1 MLCSCT
7 QRDPARPEAPQHDT
21 LAAFDSLMQSQP
33 DSAFGLIYDFY
44 TTHTDLTLF
53 DRHYADLLI
62 SEALFKCDYEQTL
75 RTEVQSSLLYF
86 DSLAAA
92 HPKNDDFT
100 ILSAR
105 SHYMNG
111 VGFMEAESV
120 VEACSEYLKA
130 LEIMEEHFEE
140 KEITG
145 YKAKFMALTYNRL
158 GDLFSD
164 QFMTEQAIICFKK
177 SLSLDRGVDSK
188 YSLSKT
194 IFSLGL
200 QYDFVCKYDSA
211 LFYYSDALHNLPD
224 TDNVVYRDI
233 LANKALLV
241 YLFENK
247 VCESLSIL
255 KHLRDHT
262 SDDEERLT
270 RLFTIGNIY
279 FYEKQYDSAIVY
291 LEAVFADTTDY
302 LRQLEAASCLGNIYE
317 KRGEKE
323 KAEKYFRMLAK
334 QTMHEFEEKTEVSQL
349 NSLFQNHISE
359 KQGKEYLHEKHHNKK
374 IWLVVFGF
382 FVLMTV
388 LLIAII
394 RHRNKKAIVSQKDE
408 TKRMLNEKEDL
419 YNKELEEERARHES
433 IENDILSKLKDN
445 RKALQEQTERA
456 NNLAKEKDEAYR
468 ILEEK
473 EIQYN
478 KELAEE
484 KTRHETIQNAIM
496 SKLKNKKEDL
506 HKQTKRVNKL
516 EKELETRQKQAEWSR
531 IEDFLNEE
539 ICQEIKGLI
548 KDENIKRIAIKESY
562 SHLRLDGSQLLR
574 LEEAAEKHFNGLK
587 TKMLILYPKIKQFE
601 TDQCLLYLLD
611 LNDSEISILLG
622 KDYTTIN
629 KRTQKLKKEFKI
641 DTELAVFVKGIVI
654 QHS

>member
-7 QRDPARPEAPQHDT
+7 QREPAMPEAPQHDT

-359 KQGKEYLHEKHHNKK
+359 KQGKDFLNEKRHSKK
-374 IWLVVFGF
+374 IWLILLGVV
-382 FVLMTV
+382 VLMMI
-388 LLIAII
+388 LLIII
-394 RHRNKKAIVSQKDE
+394 IKLRGKKQKVQLEKDLSE
-408 TKRMLNEKEDL
+408 THQKH
-419 YNKELEEERARHES
+419 LEIQKSLSGRLKSS
-433 IENDILSKLKDN
+433 IENLK
-445 RKALQEQTERA
+445 QE
-456 NNLAKEKDEAYR
+456 KEK
-468 ILEEK
+468 
-473 EIQYN
+473 
-478 KELAEE
+478 
-484 KTRHETIQNAIM
+484 
-496 SKLKNKKEDL
+496 
-506 HKQTKRVNKL
+506 TKSL
-516 EKELETRQKQAEWSR
+516 QKELETIQQQKTWDSLEV
-531 IEDFLNEE
+531 F
-539 ICQEIKGLI
+539 
-548 KDENIKRIAIKESY
+548 
-562 SHLRLDGSQLLR
+562 
-574 LEEAAEKHFNGLK
+574 LEEDICKEILASVEGKAFKREMEKSDYQDIILNNTQLARLSTAVEKHFSGFR
-587 TKMLILYPKIKQFE
+587 KMLADKYPKMDENEINL
-601 TDQCLLYLLD
+601 CYLYLLN
-611 LNDSEISILLG
+611 LNNIQISALLNLG
-622 KDYTTIN
+622 YSSLK
-629 KRTQKLKKEFKI
+629 KRVSKLKKAFK
-641 DTELAVFVKGIVI
+641 TEKELLRYICDMVV
-654 QHS
+654 